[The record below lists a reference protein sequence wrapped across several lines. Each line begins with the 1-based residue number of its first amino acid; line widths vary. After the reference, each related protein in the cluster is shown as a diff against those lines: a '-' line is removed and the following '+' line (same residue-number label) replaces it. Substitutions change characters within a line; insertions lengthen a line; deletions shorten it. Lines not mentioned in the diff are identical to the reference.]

1 MLNLKNFTVMKKI
14 FTLAII
20 ALASISMVACCGQA
34 DKKACDKEQP
44 AVVECDKNC
53 AECDKKAECE
63 KKAECPQAAATCEQ
77 KSECPKATVKAECAK
92 EIGCKKTCPQ
102 ATQKLEAAP
111 AQK

>member
-53 AECDKKAECE
+53 AECDKKD
-63 KKAECPQAAATCEQ
+63 ECPQAT
-77 KSECPKATVKAECAK
+77 PAETPA
-92 EIGCKKTCPQ
+92 ETP
-102 ATQKLEAAP
+102 APEAP
-111 AQK
+111 AAK